1 MEKVN
6 YITHLN
12 TILDNFNDDIRI
24 KQGHITLYLAF
35 FHKWNRSYFEKIITV
50 NRELIMERARIRSKT
65 TYHRYLKDL
74 NDWDYLKYIPSYHPR
89 IGSKIEMKYYRPKI
103 GTSPSTLKVQ
113 NLDKFEPEP
122 SQNLAPYKKLKTIR
136 KLNKQPND
144 TFNEINVLSFFKEN
158 NWPAIEGEKFY
169 IYLKTKRWKT
179 ENWKV
184 IAQIF
189 AKNKFMLN
197 EPERGSPYFGYV
209 KNLERRSNRDST

>member
-1 MEKVN
+1 MGKVN

-12 TILDNFNDDIRI
+12 TILDTFNDDIRI

-89 IGSKIEMKYYRPKI
+89 IGSKIEMKYHRPKI

-113 NLDKFEPEP
+113 NLDKYEPEP
-122 SQNLAPYKKLKTIR
+122 SQNLAPNNKLKTIR
-136 KLNKQPND
+136 KLNKQSDLN
-144 TFNEINVLSFFKEN
+144 FNLKNVLLFFEEN
-158 NWPAIEGEKFY
+158 KFPEIEGRKFY
-169 IYLKTKRWKT
+169 IYVKAKKLKTDKWQS
-179 ENWKV
+179 
-184 IAQIF
+184 IAFIF
-189 AKNKFMLN
+189 AKNEFMLH
-197 EPERGSPYFGYV
+197 EPERGSPFFGYV
-209 KNLERRSNRDST
+209 HNIESNGSLK